1 MAGRGLG
8 QLFARKSVEQ
18 MHAENESG
26 ELKKSLGAVNLVLLG
41 IGCIIGTGIFVL
53 TGRAAAE
60 FAGPGIM
67 ISFVITGTLCALV
80 AICYS
85 ELAAAIPVSGSA
97 YSYSYASLGEFVA
110 WIMGVLL
117 LLEYGVAASTVA
129 VGWSGYT
136 TSLLHDLGINLPH
149 ALTQAPGVLVA
160 TSGID
165 VTAIDPQ
172 VALAGTTGILSDGTQ
187 VVFDKAAQAVLSGQF
202 PIEIKDY
209 SVVADRLLEVGA
221 NNTATLIEGVKA
233 TLHTVTEGAATTQQQ
248 VDVAANTAITFVANS
263 KVSLPAEAIAALAPG
278 QTVGSIVNL
287 PALIGILAVT
297 ALLTLGV
304 SESANV
310 NNIVVAIKVTV
321 VVAFIVIG
329 FFYVNPANWSPLIPD
344 QVPAPPPG
352 SDMSV
357 GGQIWT
363 ALGNVIT
370 GQSRESAYGVGGLI
384 AAASTIFFAYIGFEA
399 VSTAGAEAKNPA
411 RDMPIGI
418 IGSLVVCTILYI
430 LTCAVLV
437 GIVPYYELNDPAPIA
452 KAVNQIGLPWFAFL
466 VKVGAFAGLSSVML
480 VLLYGQTRI
489 FYTMARDGLLPS
501 VFAKINPKTQT
512 PVLNTIVVGVIAAGF
527 AGFTGLDFLGDTT
540 NVGTLVAFMLICVTV
555 VYLRFARPNMN
566 RPFKMPTWAI
576 TIIAVVG
583 AAMCFMLV
591 MSLMSS
597 EQTRNFFIPYLVV
610 GILFYFGYGMWNSKL
625 AKGVTVTGHEANPD
639 LEAKGLTDVE
649 PPFKK

>member
-67 ISFVITGTLCALV
+67 ISFVITGVLCALV

-136 TSLLHDLGINLPH
+136 TSLLHDLGINIPA
-149 ALTQAPGVLVA
+149 ALTAAPGVEVVDPVTGA
-160 TSGID
+160 T
-165 VTAIDPQ
+165 
-172 VALAGTTGILSDGTQ
+172 
-187 VVFDKAAQAVLSGQF
+187 VVGMMNVPA
-202 PIEIKDY
+202 
-209 SVVADRLLEVGA
+209 
-221 NNTATLIEGVKA
+221 
-233 TLHTVTEGAATTQQQ
+233 
-248 VDVAANTAITFVANS
+248 FV
-263 KVSLPAEAIAALAPG
+263 
-278 QTVGSIVNL
+278 
-287 PALIGILAVT
+287 GILAVT

-329 FFYVNPANWSPLIPD
+329 IFYVNPANWSPLIPD
-344 QVPAPPPG
+344 QIPAPPPG

-370 GQSRESAYGVGGLI
+370 GQSRDSAYGVGGLI

-418 IGSLVVCTILYI
+418 IGSLIICTILYI

-437 GIVPYYELNDPAPIA
+437 GIVPYTELNDPAPIA
-452 KAVNQIGLPWFAFL
+452 KAVNAIGLPWFAFL

-512 PVLNTIVVGVIAAGF
+512 PVLNTVVVGLIAAGF

-540 NVGTLVAFMLICVTV
+540 NVGTLVAFMLICITV
-555 VYLRFARPNMN
+555 VYLRFARPDMH

-576 TIIAVVG
+576 TVIAVAG
-583 AAMCFMLV
+583 ASMCAILV

-610 GILFYFGYGMWNSKL
+610 GVLFYFAYGMWNSKL
-625 AKGVTVTGHEANPD
+625 AKGIKVTGHESNPD
-639 LEAKGLTDVE
+639 LETKGLTDVD

>member
-1 MAGRGLG
+1 MAGRGIG

-18 MHAENESG
+18 MHAENASG

-67 ISFVITGTLCALV
+67 ISFVITGVLCALV

-136 TSLLHDLGINLPH
+136 TSLLHDLGIHLPA
-149 ALTQAPGVLVA
+149 ALTAAPGVEVVDQVTGA
-160 TSGID
+160 T
-165 VTAIDPQ
+165 VM
-172 VALAGTTGILSDGTQ
+172 
-187 VVFDKAAQAVLSGQF
+187 
-202 PIEIKDY
+202 
-209 SVVADRLLEVGA
+209 
-221 NNTATLIEGVKA
+221 GVMN
-233 TLHTVTEGAATTQQQ
+233 V
-248 VDVAANTAITFVANS
+248 
-263 KVSLPAEAIAALAPG
+263 PAF
-278 QTVGSIVNL
+278 
-287 PALIGILAVT
+287 IGIIAVT

-344 QVPAPPPG
+344 QIPAPPPG

-363 ALGNVIT
+363 ALGNVVT
-370 GQSRESAYGVGGLI
+370 GQSRDSAYGVGGLI

-418 IGSLVVCTILYI
+418 IGSLIICTILYI

-437 GIVPYYELNDPAPIA
+437 GIVPYTELNDPAPIA
-452 KAVNQIGLPWFAFL
+452 KAVNAIGLPWFAFL

-555 VYLRFARPNMN
+555 VYLRFARPNMH

-576 TIIAVVG
+576 TIIAVLG
-583 AAMCFMLV
+583 ATMCFILV
-591 MSLMSS
+591 MSLMSN
-597 EQTRNFFIPYLVV
+597 EHTRNFFIPYLVV
-610 GILFYFGYGMWNSKL
+610 GVLFYFVYGMWNSKL
-625 AKGVTVTGHEANPD
+625 AKGITVIGHEANPD

>member
-8 QLFARKSVEQ
+8 QLFARKSIEQ
-18 MHAENESG
+18 MHAENQSG

-67 ISFVITGTLCALV
+67 ISFVITGVLCALV

-136 TSLLHDLGINLPH
+136 TSLLHDLGINLPA
-149 ALTQAPGVLVA
+149 ALTAAPGVEVTDPVTGA
-160 TSGID
+160 VVIGVMNVPAFVGIC
-165 VTAIDPQ
+165 
-172 VALAGTTGILSDGTQ
+172 
-187 VVFDKAAQAVLSGQF
+187 
-202 PIEIKDY
+202 
-209 SVVADRLLEVGA
+209 
-221 NNTATLIEGVKA
+221 
-233 TLHTVTEGAATTQQQ
+233 
-248 VDVAANTAITFVANS
+248 
-263 KVSLPAEAIAALAPG
+263 
-278 QTVGSIVNL
+278 
-287 PALIGILAVT
+287 AVT
-297 ALLTLGV
+297 ALLTLGI

-310 NNIVVAIKVTV
+310 NNIVVVIKVTV

-357 GGQIWT
+357 FGQIWT
-363 ALGNVIT
+363 ALGNVVT
-370 GQSRESAYGVGGLI
+370 GQSRDSAYGVGGLI

-418 IGSLVVCTILYI
+418 LGSLIICTILYI

-437 GIVPYYELNDPAPIA
+437 GIVPYTELNDPAPIA
-452 KAVNQIGLPWFAFL
+452 KAVNAIGLPWFAFL

-501 VFAKINPKTQT
+501 VFAKVNQKTQT

-527 AGFTGLDFLGDTT
+527 AGFTSLDFLGDTT

-555 VYLRFARPNMN
+555 VYLRFARPNLH
-566 RPFKMPTWAI
+566 RPFKIPTWAI
-576 TIIAVVG
+576 TIIAVLG
-583 AAMCFMLV
+583 ATMCFLLV

-597 EQTRNFFIPYLVV
+597 EQTRNFFIPYLVIGV
-610 GILFYFGYGMWNSKL
+610 LFYFVYGMWNSKL
-625 AKGVTVTGHEANPD
+625 AKGEYITGHEANPD

>member
-8 QLFARKSVEQ
+8 QLFARKSIEQ
-18 MHAENESG
+18 MHAENQSG

-67 ISFVITGTLCALV
+67 ISFVITGVLCALV

-136 TSLLHDLGINLPH
+136 TSLLHDLGINLPA
-149 ALTQAPGVLVA
+149 ALTAAPGVEVTDPVTGAVA
-160 TSGID
+160 I
-165 VTAIDPQ
+165 
-172 VALAGTTGILSDGTQ
+172 
-187 VVFDKAAQAVLSGQF
+187 
-202 PIEIKDY
+202 
-209 SVVADRLLEVGA
+209 
-221 NNTATLIEGVKA
+221 GVMN
-233 TLHTVTEGAATTQQQ
+233 V
-248 VDVAANTAITFVANS
+248 
-263 KVSLPAEAIAALAPG
+263 PAF
-278 QTVGSIVNL
+278 
-287 PALIGILAVT
+287 IGICAVT
-297 ALLTLGV
+297 ALLTLGI

-357 GGQIWT
+357 FGQIWT
-363 ALGNVIT
+363 ALGNVVT
-370 GQSRESAYGVGGLI
+370 GQSRDSAYGVGGLI

-418 IGSLVVCTILYI
+418 LGSLIICTILYI

-437 GIVPYYELNDPAPIA
+437 GIVPYTELNDPAPIA
-452 KAVNQIGLPWFAFL
+452 KAVNAMGLPWFAFL

-501 VFAKINPKTQT
+501 VFAKVNQKTQT
-512 PVLNTIVVGVIAAGF
+512 PILNTIVVGVIAAGF
-527 AGFTGLDFLGDTT
+527 AGFTSLDFLGDTT
-540 NVGTLVAFMLICVTV
+540 NVGTLMAFMLICVTV
-555 VYLRFARPNMN
+555 VYLRFARPNMH
-566 RPFKMPTWAI
+566 RPFKIPTWAI
-576 TIIAVVG
+576 TIIAVLG
-583 AAMCFMLV
+583 ATMCFLLV

-597 EQTRNFFIPYLVV
+597 EQTRNFFIPYLVIGV
-610 GILFYFGYGMWNSKL
+610 LFYFVYGMWNSKL
-625 AKGVTVTGHEANPD
+625 AKGEYITGHEANPD

-649 PPFKK
+649 PPFKE